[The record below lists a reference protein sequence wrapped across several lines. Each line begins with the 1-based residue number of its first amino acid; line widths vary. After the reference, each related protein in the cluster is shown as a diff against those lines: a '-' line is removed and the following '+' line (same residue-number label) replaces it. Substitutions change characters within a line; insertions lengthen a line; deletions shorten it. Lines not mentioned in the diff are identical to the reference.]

1 MSRTLSA
8 PLVTHVAGTAH
19 TRCRMLLFVLRDGT
33 KIGIT
38 DHDEDIA
45 FSLPEAA
52 GWVDYLAGTGFRIS
66 DVEIPINLDPGNY
79 EVTGPIDAVVTLP
92 QLLGGRW
99 RRAITYLFEVNW
111 QAPAAAIDLMK
122 GVVTMTGPVGG
133 EFKFEVQDDR
143 HKLNQV
149 VGYSITNQCRRDFAA
164 CCVNIAPETTTT
176 VASITSELTL
186 TVAATITAAD
196 FVGGKAWFTDGP
208 LAGNDP
214 KEIFKVTGSTLEFF
228 EPWETLAVI
237 GNTIVLKE
245 GCDGTLEECRD
256 RFSNA
261 INRRAFDAVP
271 GSQALLPAIPGQ
283 GN

>member
-52 GWVDYLAGTGFRIS
+52 GSVDYLAGTGFRIS

-122 GVVTMTGPVGG
+122 GVVTMTGPSGG

-164 CCVNIAPETTTT
+164 CCVNIAPETATT
-176 VASITSELTL
+176 VASVTSALEI
-186 TVAATITAAD
+186 TVAATITAQD
-196 FVGGKAWFTDGP
+196 FVGGKIWFTSGV
-208 LAGNDP
+208 LAGTDP
-214 KEIFKVTGSTLEFF
+214 VEIFGVSGSTLTLF
-228 EPWETLAVI
+228 EPLPDVPTI
-237 GNTIVLKE
+237 GDALIIKE
-245 GCDGTLEECRD
+245 GCDGTLDQCRD

-261 INRRAFDAVP
+261 VNRIAFDAVP